1 MLPPAR
7 CWMLEAHTEQ
17 MDNRIGIIF
26 MVRSSSMECGE
37 EWVLQLTWECIWG
50 RFFLLLQRGDPRV
63 VGALG

>member
-26 MVRSSSMECGE
+26 MVRSYSMEYGE

-50 RFFLLLQRGDPRV
+50 RFFLLLQREDPRV

>member
-26 MVRSSSMECGE
+26 MVRSSSMECGG

-50 RFFLLLQRGDPRV
+50 RFFLLLQREDPRV
-63 VGALG
+63 MGALG